1 MNQMSVGFTWDTQ
14 LNSLEPGQKTFLVPH
29 RYGDAGW
36 FDWQPMAALYPV
48 ALWNVSMAD
57 QDWQRIER
65 LRDAEAI
72 DWNAVF
78 GFRDM
83 EDAGHES
90 PWIQFL
96 AGHNPDYPERVLH
109 ATHQQLC
116 RRVAQL
122 RGDSHVGTRHHVH
135 HWQHGNPVTSE
146 ALLQLTLGGPQPIK
160 NGGLLHSR
168 LRYFDVAR
176 RRPGLPQ
183 DVGALVE
190 KLQANRTVVRFVNLS
205 PVEARQLIVQGGAYG
220 EHTFTRATWNGRTGT
235 WPGELGG
242 YAGTYA
248 APALTTEVRSADI
261 GASRFTLELPPGTE
275 ITLELAT
282 ERYVNEPTHAGPF

>member
-1 MNQMSVGFTWDTQ
+1 M
-14 LNSLEPGQKTFLVPH
+14 
-29 RYGDAGW
+29 
-36 FDWQPMAALYPV
+36 
-48 ALWNVSMAD
+48 
-57 QDWQRIER
+57 
-65 LRDAEAI
+65 
-72 DWNAVF
+72 
-78 GFRDM
+78 
-83 EDAGHES
+83 
-90 PWIQFL
+90 
-96 AGHNPDYPERVLH
+96 
-109 ATHQQLC
+109 
-116 RRVAQL
+116 
-122 RGDSHVGTRHHVH
+122 
-135 HWQHGNPVTSE
+135 
-146 ALLQLTLGGPQPIK
+146 TLGGPQPIK

-261 GASRFTLELPPGTE
+261 GASRESNTIRGRKTPCTGCTPQSPHSFLSSRILLPRASHHQQSETAW
-275 ITLELAT
+275 IRL
-282 ERYVNEPTHAGPF
+282 GPKLNNTKIGARQTILRRSSKMIGPLRC